1 MPEAR
6 SGQVGHVAEVT
17 GAPIAIAADHA
28 GFALKQALK
37 DALAR
42 WGVAFEDLG
51 THGEGSVD
59 YPDFAR
65 ALAAG
70 VAAGQ
75 YRLGV
80 LVCGTGLG
88 MAMAANRQR
97 GVRAAPCTDPYAARM
112 TRLHNDANVLC
123 LGSRIVGPGLAEDI
137 LKAFLDASF
146 EGGRHAGRV
155 AKIEL

>member
-6 SGQVGHVAEVT
+6 FAALA
-17 GAPIAIAADHA
+17 GAAIAIAGDHA
-28 GFALKQALK
+28 GFALKRALK
-37 DALAR
+37 EALVR
-42 WGVAFEDLG
+42 WGVPHEDLG
-51 THGEGSVD
+51 THGESSVD

-65 ALAAG
+65 VLAAG

-97 GVRAAPCTDPYAARM
+97 GVRAAPCTDAYAARM

-137 LKAFLDASF
+137 LEAFLVASF
-146 EGGRHAGRV
+146 EGGRHADRV